1 MDTSKPLVSIVIL
14 AWNRKDDVR
23 ESLMRIQEI
32 DYPSLEV
39 IVVDN
44 ASTDGTPEMIENE
57 FPDVRLIRMFKNIGI
72 EAYNIGFE
80 NAKGKYIVII
90 DDDSFPAKYAIR
102 RMVQVFEEDEQL
114 GVVAFDVRNYYNY
127 DEIKNELEL
136 IDEKAEVKAVA
147 SDYLMSFNG
156 AGVGIRKDLFKK
168 IGYYPE
174 EFFLYNNEM
183 DCAFK
188 IWDAGYRIEFYSNIV
203 SYHKYS
209 PKNRASWRAPFYYT
223 RNAFWLS
230 WKHYPLD
237 MALKITL
244 RLIYDCFYYSME
256 QKTTV
261 YLKAMWSAFREAYKL
276 KGKRKVVNRAI
287 AKKLRVP
294 FNISFTFYR

>member
-1 MDTSKPLVSIVIL
+1 MKDQFPLVSIVML

-23 ESLMRIQEI
+23 ESLMHIQEI
-32 DYPSLEV
+32 DYTPLEV

-44 ASTDGTPEMIENE
+44 ASTDGTPEMIESE
-57 FPDVRLIRMFKNIGI
+57 FSDVRLIRMFKNIGI
-72 EAYNIGFE
+72 AAYNIGFE

-90 DDDSFPAKYAIR
+90 DDDSFPARHAIR
-102 RMVQVFEEDEQL
+102 RMVQVFEEDERL

-127 DEIKNELEL
+127 DEIKNELEHT
-136 IDEKAEVKAVA
+136 DETAEVKAVA

-209 PKNRASWRAPFYYT
+209 PKNRTSWRAPFYYT
-223 RNAFWLS
+223 RNAFWLI
-230 WKHYPLD
+230 WKHYPMD
-237 MALKITL
+237 MALKTTL

-261 YLKAMWSAFREAYKL
+261 YLKAVWSAFSEAYKL
-276 KGKRKVVNRAI
+276 KGKRKAVNRTI
-287 AKKLRVP
+287 AEKLRVP

>member
-1 MDTSKPLVSIVIL
+1 MMQRFPLVSIVML

-23 ESLMRIQEI
+23 ESLRHIQKI
-32 DYPSLEV
+32 DYEPLEI

-44 ASTDGTPEMIENE
+44 ASDDGTAQMVEAE
-57 FPDVRLIRMFKNIGI
+57 FPDVHLIKMKKNIGI
-72 EAYNIGFE
+72 AAYNVGFE
-80 NAKGKYIVII
+80 QAKGKYIVII
-90 DDDSFPAKYAIR
+90 DDDSFPARHAIR
-102 RMVQVFEEDEQL
+102 RMVQVFEKDERL
-114 GVVAFDVRNYYNY
+114 GAVAFDVRNYDHY
-127 DEIKNELEL
+127 DEIKNELEDT
-136 IDEKAEVKAVA
+136 DETEEVKAVA

-174 EFFLYNNEM
+174 EFFLYYNEM

-188 IWDAGYRIEFYSNIV
+188 IWNAGYRIEFYSNIV

-223 RNAFWLS
+223 RNAFWLI
-230 WKHYPLD
+230 WKHYPMD
-237 MALKITL
+237 MALNTTL
-244 RLIYDCFYYSME
+244 RLIYHCLYYSIE

-276 KGKRKVVNRAI
+276 KGKRKAVDRAI
-287 AKKLRVP
+287 AQKLRVP
-294 FNISFTFYR
+294 FNLSFTFYR

>member
-1 MDTSKPLVSIVIL
+1 MKDQFPLVSIVIL

-23 ESLMRIQEI
+23 ESLIRIQEI
-32 DYPSLEV
+32 DYTPLEV

-90 DDDSFPAKYAIR
+90 DDDSFPAKHAIQ

-127 DEIKNELEL
+127 DEIKNELERT
-136 IDEKAEVKAVA
+136 DESAKAKAIA

-156 AGVGIRKDLFKK
+156 AGVGIRRDLFKK

-223 RNAFWLS
+223 RNAFWLV
-230 WKHYPLD
+230 WKHYPMD

-276 KGKRKVVNRAI
+276 KGKRKVVGRAI
-287 AKKLRVP
+287 AEKLRVP

>member
-1 MDTSKPLVSIVIL
+1 MKKPLVSIVML

-23 ESLMRIQEI
+23 ESLQHIQEI
-32 DYPSLEV
+32 DYSPLEV

-44 ASTDGTPEMIENE
+44 ASTDGTAEMVEDE
-57 FPDVRLIRMFKNIGI
+57 FPSVRLIRMFKNIGI

-80 NAKGKYIVII
+80 NSKGKYIVII
-90 DDDSFPAKYAIR
+90 DDDSFPAKNAIQ

-127 DEIKNELEL
+127 DEIKNELEHT
-136 IDEKAEVKAVA
+136 DETAEVKAVA
-147 SDYLMSFNG
+147 SGYLMSFNG
-156 AGVGIRKDLFKK
+156 AGVGIRRDLFKQ

-209 PKNRASWRAPFYYT
+209 PTNRASWRAPFYYT
-223 RNAFWLS
+223 RNSFWLA
-230 WKHYPLD
+230 WKHYPID

-244 RLIYDCFYYSME
+244 KLIYDCFYYSME

-261 YLKAMWSAFREAYKL
+261 YLRAMWSAFREVYKL
-276 KGKRKVVNRAI
+276 KGKRKAVDRSI
-287 AKKLRVP
+287 AGKLRVP
-294 FNISFTFYR
+294 FNICFTFYR

>member
-1 MDTSKPLVSIVIL
+1 MKDQFPLVSIVML

-23 ESLMRIQEI
+23 ESLMHIQEI
-32 DYPSLEV
+32 DYTPIEV

-90 DDDSFPAKYAIR
+90 DDDSFPARHAIR
-102 RMVQVFEEDEQL
+102 RMVQVFEEDERL

-127 DEIKNELEL
+127 DEIKNELEHT
-136 IDEKAEVKAVA
+136 DETAEVKAVA

-223 RNAFWLS
+223 RNAFWLV
-230 WKHYPLD
+230 WKHYPTD

-276 KGKRKVVNRAI
+276 KGKRKAVNRAI
-287 AKKLRVP
+287 AEKLRVP